1 METFVSINHF
11 GGDLIL
17 KKATNIF
24 FLKDSIIPSD
34 KPIDES
40 KQLDVSKIL
49 LDIGLNLDFSKKETI
64 VICEAFSFQIE
75 KREFNTRIII
85 LKNNAVVCRLV
96 PISEM
101 IYTPTMMKIPGTEF
115 YIDVWETNGWNSIV
129 HAIQLEEVES

>member
-1 METFVSINHF
+1 M
-11 GGDLIL
+11 

-64 VICEAFSFQIE
+64 VICEAFPFQVE
-75 KREFNTRIII
+75 KRVFNTRIII
-85 LKNNAVVCRLV
+85 LKNNEVVCRLV
-96 PISEM
+96 PISV
-101 IYTPTMMKIPGTEF
+101 YATTMMKIPGTEF
-115 YIDVWETNGWNSIV
+115 YIDVWETNEWNSIV
-129 HAIQLEEVES
+129 HAIQLEEV

>member
-24 FLKDSIIPSD
+24 FLKDGIPSD

-40 KQLDVSKIL
+40 KQLDVSNIL
-49 LDIGLNLDFSKKETI
+49 LDIGLNLDLDKKVTV
-64 VICEAFSFQIE
+64 VICESFQFQIE
-75 KREFNTRIII
+75 KRNLNTRILI
-85 LKNNAVVCRLV
+85 LKNNEVVCRLV

-101 IYTPTMMKIPGTEF
+101 IYCPAIIKIPGTEF
-115 YIDVWETNGWNSIV
+115 YIDIWKKNEWKSIV
-129 HAIQLEEVES
+129 HAIQLEDV